1 MLLFNRHFT
10 QHCIKCLFTIKKVKK
25 MFELILLIIL
35 LFIAWFWQDTISKRE
50 IAIMLGRELAKRYQ
64 LQLLDETVACQKVRL
79 GRDNRGQAQIQRLY
93 VFEVTANGAERLEC
107 NLQLLGKQ
115 LQTWHIPPYVP
126 TMQ

>member
-1 MLLFNRHFT
+1 
-10 QHCIKCLFTIKKVKK
+10 

-35 LFIAWFWQDTISKRE
+35 LFAAWFWQDTISKRE

-64 LQLLDETVACQKVRL
+64 LQLLDETVACQKIRL

-93 VFEVTANGAERLEC
+93 VFEVSANGAERLEC
-107 NLQLLGKQ
+107 HLQLLGKQ
-115 LQTWHIPPYVP
+115 LQTWHIPPYAP